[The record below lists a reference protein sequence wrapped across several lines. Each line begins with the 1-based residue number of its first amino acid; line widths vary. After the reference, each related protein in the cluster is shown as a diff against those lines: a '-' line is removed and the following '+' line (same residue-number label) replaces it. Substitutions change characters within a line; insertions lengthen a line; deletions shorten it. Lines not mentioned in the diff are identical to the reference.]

1 MPGPKCCFSKL
12 DAQALFNRRIEASAY
27 VDIDVLRDI
36 VHLSLPFEERARLAA
51 SHFAAS
57 SHSELFCESDSL
69 VSFITKVILDKVGV
83 VRVEDVVERTGYS
96 HTYVSKRFKEAVGCT
111 MKTYAS
117 IIRTQNAIRFLS
129 DSRYR
134 GVTGLDIGT
143 GLGYYDQSHFDREFK
158 KYTTLVPGD
167 IRAGRSTVLFH

>member
-1 MPGPKCCFSKL
+1 M
-12 DAQALFNRRIEASAY
+12 
-27 VDIDVLRDI
+27 
-36 VHLSLPFEERARLAA
+36 AA

-69 VSFITKVILDKVGV
+69 VSFITKVILDRVGV

-129 DSRYR
+129 DSRYL